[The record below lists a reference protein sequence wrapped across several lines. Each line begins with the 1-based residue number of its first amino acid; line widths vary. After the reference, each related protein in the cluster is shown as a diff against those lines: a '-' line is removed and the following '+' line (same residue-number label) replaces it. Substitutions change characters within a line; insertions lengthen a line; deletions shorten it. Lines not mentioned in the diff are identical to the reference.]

1 MQSLVKQALESER
14 KTLQPSKRVGSR
26 TLRGTTEKA
35 AKASSDETDVEEEEE
50 ETQLLSTNLWELAAQ
65 KLQLTES
72 IYVRNRK
79 TMCQLLL
86 K

>member
-50 ETQLLSTNLWELAAQ
+50 TQLLSTNLWELAAQ

-72 IYVRNRK
+72 IYVRNRE